1 MDVDVVAGKIL
12 GAEKAPAACRAHC
25 LRRLMEN
32 GRKQV
37 DTGVGLGGEGGWRR
51 EGSRTQGVCR
61 VIAFGGWLCGRRRA
75 EFQCG

>member
-37 DTGVGLGGEGGWRR
+37 DTGVGLGGEGGVE
-51 EGSRTQGVCR
+51 EGRFKDTGSVPSHRLWGLVMWQ
-61 VIAFGGWLCGRRRA
+61 A
-75 EFQCG
+75 EG